1 MGHIHPLPLIS
12 LLMLLKVLLKV
23 SVSAGG
29 GLEGLKTV
37 FVKLGEKKSD
47 AGMSASGAQLSF

>member
-1 MGHIHPLPLIS
+1 
-12 LLMLLKVLLKV
+12 MLLKVLLKV
-23 SVSAGG
+23 SVSAGGG